1 MAIRT
6 VGPNSTYPTIAAA
19 IAASS
24 SGDTISLQAG
34 YGNETASVTVNNL
47 IVTGASSSTNVLLQL
62 SSGVTQLT
70 LQGSAPIAVVD
81 EAGNDTITGNSG
93 DNSITVTGGIDNVNG
108 GTGNDRPVVDSTTTT
123 GGLHP
128 APPPVGRSGVGSRGR
143 VTPGPR
149 DIR

>member
-108 GTGNDRPVVDSTTTT
+108 GSGNDRPVVGFPSTP
-123 GGLHP
+123 GGVPP
-128 APPPVGRSGVGSRGR
+128 APAVVAGAVVG
-143 VTPGPR
+143 
-149 DIR
+149 